1 MRSFAITASAVE
13 IHVLFGTITSDPF
26 FKLSDLIAISS
37 ASVPFPTVIQFFAP
51 TNLAK
56 FFSNNFTSSPPIK
69 FDFFIRDI
77 IF

>member
-1 MRSFAITASAVE
+1 MRLFAITASAVD

-37 ASVPFPTVIQFFAP
+37 ASVPLPTEIQFFAP

-56 FFSNNFTSSPPIK
+56 FFSNNLTSSPPTK
-69 FDFFIRDI
+69 FAFLISN
-77 IF
+77 